1 MPEAPKKR
9 GRPRKY
15 DTPEEKARQD
25 VIAKRARRRLRSSSV
40 HGDIRFQVYVP
51 QPIEALRPPS
61 SLQRHTESTSCLDV
75 LANAASRSDRAET
88 PPPPALNHIT
98 SNPVAGNG
106 LRPQPRE
113 ESVLVQPCLQN
124 LRHAPESHRTI
135 ETGSNSPSPLGEAML
150 RSGLQTTPLNPRV
163 DPLSGSTVHSTRLVG

>member
-25 VIAKRARRRLRSSSV
+25 VITKRARRRLRSSSV

-61 SLQRHTESTSCLDV
+61 SLQRHAESTSCLDV

-98 SNPVAGNG
+98 SNTIVAGNG
-106 LRPQPRE
+106 LRPQPTE
-113 ESVLVQPCLQN
+113 ESVLV
-124 LRHAPESHRTI
+124 
-135 ETGSNSPSPLGEAML
+135 
-150 RSGLQTTPLNPRV
+150 
-163 DPLSGSTVHSTRLVG
+163 

>member
-61 SLQRHTESTSCLDV
+61 SLQRHTESTSCLGV

-98 SNPVAGNG
+98 SNIIVAGNG
-106 LRPQPRE
+106 LRPQPTE
-113 ESVLVQPCLQN
+113 ESMLVQPCLQN
-124 LRHAPESHRTI
+124 LLLLNCAVMLGVIDKIKVIIIIVMVRAP
-135 ETGSNSPSPLGEAML
+135 
-150 RSGLQTTPLNPRV
+150 
-163 DPLSGSTVHSTRLVG
+163 

>member
-9 GRPRKY
+9 GRPLKY
-15 DTPEEKARQD
+15 DTPKEKARQD

-75 LANAASRSDRAET
+75 LANAASRSDRTET

-98 SNPVAGNG
+98 SNIIVAGNG
-106 LRPQPRE
+106 SRPQPTE

-124 LRHAPESHRTI
+124 LHNAPEPHRTI
-135 ETGSNSPSPLGEAML
+135 ETGSNSYSPLGDAMP
-150 RSGLQTTPLNPRV
+150 RSCAMGPCEIKDT
-163 DPLSGSTVHSTRLVG
+163 